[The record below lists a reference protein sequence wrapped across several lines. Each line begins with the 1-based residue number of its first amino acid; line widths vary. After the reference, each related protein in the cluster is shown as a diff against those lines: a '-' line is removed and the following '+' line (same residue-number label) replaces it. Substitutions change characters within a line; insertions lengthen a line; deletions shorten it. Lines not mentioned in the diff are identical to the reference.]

1 MDIKKIIS
9 DNLQKIE
16 SIKQE
21 SKAIYNTLQ
30 NNKDIRQYKT
40 ISEYEKIHKEII
52 EPNEKRQQILTIQ
65 KAICY
70 NNLAAVSYELFKNK
84 FIDKLKQFKNKNI
97 GEKTTEKINKI
108 LENILLDNGLKAR
121 CYYNLNSYSYSNIL
135 TFKFLLLDENGFTY
149 GNDSEFLSIRLEI
162 PTSFHLFDKIEEATT
177 NTSDLEIVE
186 AECIEDKALYLHL
199 QHNLITNEIDKAIK
213 QLKEKRDEYKKNI
226 TGNLYNIKSLEID
239 YRINLY

>member
-1 MDIKKIIS
+1 MNIKKIVS

-16 SIKQE
+16 SIKEE
-21 SKAIYNTLQ
+21 SKAIYKTLQ
-30 NNKDIRQYKT
+30 AHNDIRQYT
-40 ISEYEKIHKEII
+40 IKEYEKINNEII
-52 EPNEKRQQILTIQ
+52 QPNEKRQQILTIQ

-84 FIDKLKQFKNKNI
+84 FIDELKQFKNKNI

-121 CYYNLNSYSYSNIL
+121 CYYNLNTFLHSNVLTFTFILLDKEGYSYGR
-135 TFKFLLLDENGFTY
+135 E
-149 GNDSEFLSIRLEI
+149 SEFLSIRLEI

-186 AECIEDKALYLHL
+186 AECIEDKAKYLQI
-199 QHNLITNEIDKAIK
+199 QHNLICKEIDETIK
-213 QLKEKRDEYKKNI
+213 KLAKKRSDFTENI
-226 TGNLYNIKSLEID
+226 KGNLYNIKSLEIN
-239 YRINLY
+239 YQRYLY